1 MNAKATLLMLVL
13 VPFALGAH
21 PLSANDDKKK
31 NSTSPPPSA
40 RPQNSTAPRATSKA
54 PNASAKAPSN
64 RPGTTAG
71 AVHPQT
77 GRATA
82 TSPPP
87 SARPQNGTAPRAA
100 SKAPNASAKAPS
112 NRPGTTASA
121 IHAQPGRA
129 PAPASQR
136 PVNRAQLQQRMS
148 VHPSQQDRVH
158 AHESYKIERAHFTRH
173 MDPIRF
179 APEHRLILTRMH
191 VVPGTY
197 YYRRNAFYDTYGWV
211 NPPYVYR
218 MYPRYGLWDATFL
231 AFALH
236 HLAEEQYA
244 MMFYNHWADPEMQ
257 RWVRDTNGFAAHDAE
272 LRAQVAAMNDRV
284 SRLENSGTARDASY
298 VPADAQDVALSPDA
312 VDQLTSK

>member
-21 PLSANDDKKK
+21 PLSTNDDKKK

-71 AVHPQT
+71 AIHP
-77 GRATA
+77 
-82 TSPPP
+82 
-87 SARPQNGTAPRAA
+87 
-100 SKAPNASAKAPS
+100 
-112 NRPGTTASA
+112 
-121 IHAQPGRA
+121 QPGRA

-148 VHPSQQDRVH
+148 VHPSQQDRMH

-179 APEHRLILTRMH
+179 APEHRLIPVSYTHLTL
-191 VVPGTY
+191 P
-197 YYRRNAFYDTYGWV
+197 
-211 NPPYVYR
+211 
-218 MYPRYGLWDATFL
+218 
-231 AFALH
+231 
-236 HLAEEQYA
+236 
-244 MMFYNHWADPEMQ
+244 
-257 RWVRDTNGFAAHDAE
+257 TN
-272 LRAQVAAMNDRV
+272 R
-284 SRLENSGTARDASY
+284 
-298 VPADAQDVALSPDA
+298 
-312 VDQLTSK
+312 